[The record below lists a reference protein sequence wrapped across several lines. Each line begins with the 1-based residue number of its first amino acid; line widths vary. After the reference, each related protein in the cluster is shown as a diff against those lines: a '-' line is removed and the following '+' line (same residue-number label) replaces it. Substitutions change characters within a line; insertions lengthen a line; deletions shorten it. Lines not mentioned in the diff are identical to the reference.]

1 MNRRILRFAG
11 YRFRATFARR
21 WGGGLAVVLLI
32 GLVGGVGLG
41 ALSGARRT
49 QSSFSTYLASTNP
62 SDLGVAAFTPEPRDF
77 TAVISR
83 LPHVRRVAGFVTYD
97 AELFATHGAPEELLP
112 SVSLVGSLAGE
123 FFDQDRF
130 TVTEGRMADPR
141 RAGEVM
147 VSEVAAQ
154 VLRLH
159 VGQVLTVGFPTGGS
173 GLGHRTR
180 LSVVGIGF
188 LNNQVVQDNIERL
201 PSFIV
206 GTPALTASLPAQD
219 VGSRWYEIQVDGG
232 TRNVPAVEDE
242 IFRHVRAYL
251 VFHVT
256 SVFAQQAELAIKP
269 DAIALWGFGAIAA
282 LAGLLLALQAISRQL
297 KAREGDL
304 GVLRALGADRAMT
317 ATDGLIASLGAVV
330 VGSVLAVVVDVAFS
344 PLSPIGPAR
353 PVYPT
358 RGVSFDWTVISLG
371 LLALVGGLGAMT
383 VVMAYRGAPRRIAGR
398 SASVRR
404 PSGVARRAATAGL
417 PPSAAIGVHF
427 ALEPGAPRNASPVRS
442 ALFGAVLAVTI
453 VVATLTFGS
462 GLSTLISHPSLYG
475 WNWDSALDSSL
486 GYGPIPPKAEEMLD
500 HDPQVAAWTGVT
512 FFTMQLDGIAA
523 PVLFVA
529 APAAFSSPILSGHAL
544 TAPGQI
550 VLGPATL
557 AGLHKRVGDRV
568 LVSYGTAAQSV
579 SRSLVIVGTTTL
591 PAIGISEGLH
601 TSMGTGALVPN
612 AAFKALSENGYPPQ
626 CNGPNMDLVRFRA
639 GVSPAAGKASLQ
651 RIADSANAE
660 FANVPNSD
668 NCSLVV
674 SVLGVQQPAQI
685 RDYGTVGASPA
696 VLAAGLAGG
705 AIVAF
710 GFTLVASV
718 RRRRR
723 ELALLK
729 ALGFTQRQLASA
741 IAWQASVAGVVGVV
755 AGLPLGIALGRWLWT
770 LFADE
775 VFAVPRPTVPVGS
788 VVLVAVG
795 TLALVNV
802 VAALPGLSAARTRIA
817 LVLRAE

>member
-62 SDLGVAAFTPEPRDF
+62 SDLGVAAFTPQPRDF
-77 TAVISR
+77 TSVISR
-83 LPHVRRVAGFVTYD
+83 LPHVRGVAGFVTYD
-97 AELFATHGAPEELLP
+97 AELFGTHGAPEELLP

-141 RAGEVM
+141 RSGEVM

-159 VGQVLTVGFPTGGS
+159 VGQVLTVGFPTGAS

-180 LSVVGIGF
+180 LIVVGIGF

-201 PSFIV
+201 PSFIIA
-206 GTPALTASLPAQD
+206 TPALTASLPAQD

-330 VGSVLAVVVDVAFS
+330 VGSVLAVVVDVALS

-383 VVMAYRGAPRRIAGR
+383 VVMAYRGAPHRTAGR
-398 SASVRR
+398 SASIRS

-427 ALEPGAPRNASPVRS
+427 ALEPGAPRNASRVRS
-442 ALFGAVLAVTI
+442 PLFGAVLAVTI

-529 APAAFSSPILSGHAL
+529 APAAFSSPILSGHGL

-568 LVSYGTAAQSV
+568 LVELWDGRTIRVEIAGDRGHDDPPRDRDLRRAAHLDGHRGARAQRGVQGAERKRLPPAVQRAEHGPCAVPCRRLPRGGQSV
-579 SRSLVIVGTTTL
+579 
-591 PAIGISEGLH
+591 
-601 TSMGTGALVPN
+601 
-612 AAFKALSENGYPPQ
+612 
-626 CNGPNMDLVRFRA
+626 
-639 GVSPAAGKASLQ
+639 PAADRGRRQCRVRECPQQRQLQ
-651 RIADSANAE
+651 PDRLRARCAA
-660 FANVPNSD
+660 ARSD
-668 NCSLVV
+668 QGLRN
-674 SVLGVQQPAQI
+674 G
-685 RDYGTVGASPA
+685 RR
-696 VLAAGLAGG
+696 LAGG
-705 AIVAF
+705 AGGRA
-710 GFTLVASV
+710 GGRGH
-718 RRRRR
+718 RRSR
-723 ELALLK
+723 LH
-729 ALGFTQRQLASA
+729 TC
-741 IAWQASVAGVVGVV
+741 
-755 AGLPLGIALGRWLWT
+755 GL
-770 LFADE
+770 
-775 VFAVPRPTVPVGS
+775 RPAP
-788 VVLVAVG
+788 A
-795 TLALVNV
+795 
-802 VAALPGLSAARTRIA
+802 P
-817 LVLRAE
+817 